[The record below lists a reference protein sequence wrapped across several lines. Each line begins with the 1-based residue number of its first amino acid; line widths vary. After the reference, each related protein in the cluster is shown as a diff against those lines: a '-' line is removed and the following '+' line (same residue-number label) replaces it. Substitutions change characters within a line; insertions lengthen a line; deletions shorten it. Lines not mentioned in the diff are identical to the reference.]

1 MPVKRVRINTN
12 DAPWMTSEL
21 KSLILKRQRAFHE
34 HGTES
39 VQFKFYRNTVNRKH
53 KCCKATFYETKI
65 DQMKESDPKS
75 WWKEVKRLS
84 GARQSS
90 LSNLIS
96 LLDINELERS
106 SMSVIADLINHAF
119 LEPLEEYRLSNEIPK
134 LPLEDQS
141 PKYLVV
147 TEYDVYKR
155 LSHLN
160 AAKAGGP
167 DGIPNWILREY
178 AEFLAYP
185 VSIILNASFK
195 VQQLPSP
202 WKLADV
208 TPLPKTKP
216 VKEIKKD
223 LRPVSLTP
231 SISNVAED
239 FVVTE
244 HVKPAVLCSL
254 DSSQFGAIP
263 KSSTTFALL
272 EMLHE

>member
-1 MPVKRVRINTN
+1 
-12 DAPWMTSEL
+12 MTSEL

-39 VQFKFYRNTVNRKH
+39 VQFKFYRNAVNRKR

-75 WWKEVKRLS
+75 RWKVVKRLS

-90 LSNLIS
+90 SSNLIS
-96 LLDINELERS
+96 FLDIDELERS
-106 SMSVIADLINHAF
+106 SMRVIADLINHAL
-119 LEPLEEYRLSNEIPK
+119 LEPLEEYCLSNEIPK

-195 VQQLPSP
+195 EQQLPRP

-208 TPLPKTKP
+208 TPLPK
-216 VKEIKKD
+216 
-223 LRPVSLTP
+223 
-231 SISNVAED
+231 NQA
-239 FVVTE
+239 
-244 HVKPAVLCSL
+244 C
-254 DSSQFGAIP
+254 
-263 KSSTTFALL
+263 
-272 EMLHE
+272 